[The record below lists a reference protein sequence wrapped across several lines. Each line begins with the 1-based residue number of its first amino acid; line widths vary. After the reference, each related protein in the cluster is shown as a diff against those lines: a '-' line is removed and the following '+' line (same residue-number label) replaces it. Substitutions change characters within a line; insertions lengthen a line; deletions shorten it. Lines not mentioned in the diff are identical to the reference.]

1 MESVS
6 QLPSE
11 ESFEDTILPYC
22 GLMRRVAVRMTGSA
36 AEADD
41 LVQETLLRAFR
52 SYDRLRPD
60 SQVRPW
66 LMRILHNTFVSDWR
80 RRKRERNVL
89 QPTVCEHSA
98 PWVMPRGLSDEAA
111 EGSDDGLGDEV
122 VRALSEIP
130 QPYRSC
136 VLLVDVQ
143 DKSYK
148 EAAELIGR
156 PLGTVMSRL
165 FRGRKMLQGKLTD
178 YARREG
184 FLRLRAA

>member
-1 MESVS
+1 MEPAHQVLS
-6 QLPSE
+6 QENFE
-11 ESFEDTILPYC
+11 ETILPYR
-22 GLMRRVAVRMTGSA
+22 GLMHRVATRMTGSS

-52 SYDRLRPD
+52 SFDRLRPD

-80 RRKRERNVL
+80 RRRRERNVL
-89 QPTVCEHSA
+89 QPAVCEHSA
-98 PWVMPRGLSDEAA
+98 PWVMPRRLGDEPDQ
-111 EGSDDGLGDEV
+111 GTGDGLGDEV

-148 EAAELIGR
+148 EAAALIGR

-165 FRGRKMLQGKLTD
+165 FRGRKMLKGKLSD

-184 FLRLRAA
+184 YLRAA